1 MDDHATQAL
10 GLAHDLSGLG
20 SSEDYYA
27 TALAR
32 LHELFPCDQ
41 AFWTQT
47 DFAHGRVVVHGD
59 ETCTDQLALTLGQ
72 FGADHPGIL
81 SYVAQPTDLTPRRIS
96 DVVEQRHWHG
106 CSAYAEVFSEFGSA
120 HQLSMVTGVFS
131 SHVGVGWTFTRSGGD
146 FTESDVDLATY
157 VLPVLDR
164 PRARPRCP
172 AQRRG
177 ADPQPKA
184 SLDRPRATS
193 TPKPRHRLDSSGHCS
208 PFRHHRA
215 DRAQTPDGDLQQAR
229 MSRPPARRCPCQAG
243 GDLALDTGEGEP
255 RWTPRQPGQRALIGA
270 VVGSPRPA
278 S

>member
-47 DFAHGRVVVHGD
+47 DFAHGRVVVRGD

-106 CSAYAEVFSEFGSA
+106 CSAYTEVFSEFGSA

-157 VLPVLDR
+157 VLPVLTALER
-164 PRARPRCP
+164 VHGAPRDDVERTL
-172 AQRRG
+172 
-177 ADPQPKA
+177 
-184 SLDRPRATS
+184 S
-193 TPKPRHRLDSSGHCS
+193 PRHRLTGREQQVLQSLATGWTAQAIA
-208 PFRHHRA
+208 RHFGITERTVRKHLTAIYNKLECHDRLLAVARA
-215 DRAQTPDGDLQQAR
+215 KQ
-229 MSRPPARRCPCQAG
+229 
-243 GDLALDTGEGEP
+243 EGIL
-255 RWTPRQPGQRALIGA
+255 R
-270 VVGSPRPA
+270 
-278 S
+278 